1 MPDPDTDSSVDVD
14 LYIDPARLCFG
25 LSRIGY
31 TPTTAICD
39 ILDNSIRAKAQNIR
53 IEILKERQE
62 LNDKKKNNI
71 KEYIVLDDGIG
82 MTDIE
87 MKAALALGASK
98 SNYEPHSLSKF
109 GLGLKSAAFSQGDEL
124 HLISSPGD
132 MQFKKYVVSLPE
144 IELKKTYFARQ
155 TPLTQ
160 DDNNLISKYLSTGQ
174 GTIVRIA
181 KVRNIN
187 QPSLKDTV
195 EELTLKAGVIYYY
208 FIKDDNVN
216 IFINDQHTPP
226 YDVLFVDEANENGN
240 LNEHEWEGKN
250 VQWIQK
256 QKEIDLDTEAEIKAK
271 IEVTQLPHPPT
282 FDLEKRGGSV
292 EIRKKYNIEA
302 GNYGFYVYRN
312 KRLISWSQLFGIIP
326 QHQDYYAFRGRILI
340 DDSADDCF
348 NIDVKKSSI
357 TLSEEA
363 RSSIDLLS
371 ENYKFKSR
379 KAWERAGKLK
389 QEREGEDSTT
399 KSNDLAADLNPPQT
413 LPGEPVPTK
422 AMEIEISE
430 REKEVKNEMQ
440 AKLRKVA
447 IRQKSEAEGR
457 AITDTEINEVDIE
470 KALKGDANPSA
481 TKIFKV
487 EHVEDNALWEPY
499 FDTDLGVCVRI
510 NKLHR
515 YARQVYEEN
524 DKNSDLQVMF
534 ELFLLQMAEAEIYN
548 RTHKNTQ
555 QMQAQI
561 GKLITEYRRMASE
574 FLAAMCRQLEGKL
587 PPGKD

>member
-1 MPDPDTDSSVDVD
+1 MPNPDTDSSVDIALD
-14 LYIDPARLCFG
+14 IDAARLCFG

-39 ILDNSIRAKAQNIR
+39 ILDNSIRAKAHNIR
-53 IEILKERQE
+53 IEIIKEREE
-62 LNDKKKNNI
+62 LNDKRKNNI

-82 MTDIE
+82 MSDME
-87 MKAALALGASK
+87 MKAALALGAPN

-132 MQFKKYVVSLPE
+132 TQFKKYVISLPE
-144 IELKKTYFARQ
+144 IALRKTYFARQ

-160 DDNNLISKYLSTGQ
+160 DDNNLISKYLSVGQ

-195 EELTLKAGVIYYY
+195 EELTLKAGIIYYY
-208 FIKDDNVN
+208 FIKEDNIS
-216 IFINDQHTPP
+216 IFINEQPIP
-226 YDVLFVDEANENGN
+226 SYDVLFVDEANENGN
-240 LNEHEWEGKN
+240 LNEHEWEGKS
-250 VQWIQK
+250 VRWIQK
-256 QKEIDLDTEAEIKAK
+256 QKEISLDVEAGVSAK
-271 IEVTQLPHPPT
+271 IEVTQLPYPPI
-282 FDLEKRGGSV
+282 FELEKRGGQAEV
-292 EIRKKYNIEA
+292 RKKYNIDA

-326 QHQDYYAFRGRILI
+326 QDQDYYAFRGRILI

-363 RSSIDLLS
+363 RSSIDILS

-379 KAWERAGKLK
+379 KAWERASKLK
-389 QEREGEDSTT
+389 KESEGEDSTT
-399 KSNDLAADLNPPQT
+399 KSNTLAADFTPPQI
-413 LPGEPVPTK
+413 LPGEPVPTQT
-422 AMEIEISE
+422 MEIEIGE
-430 REKEVKNEMQ
+430 REKEVKNEMR

-457 AITDTEINEVDIE
+457 VVTDAEINEVDIE

-481 TKIFKV
+481 TKVFKV

-499 FDTDLGVCVRI
+499 FDPDLGVCVRI

-534 ELFLLQMAEAEIYN
+534 ELFLLQMAEAEIHH
-548 RTHKNTQ
+548 RTHRNTQ
-555 QMQAQI
+555 QTQAQI
-561 GKLITEYRRMASE
+561 GKLIAEYRRMASE
-574 FLAAMCRQLEGKL
+574 YLAAMCRQLEGKL
-587 PPGKD
+587 PPSRD